1 MKAMQWRCAVL
12 AVLVLVST
20 GAAAFAQSAAP
31 AAALPPTVALAID
44 AAARDAVAVGD
55 VPGAVVVVGQDGSVL
70 YRRATGSRALVPA
83 VEPMTIDT
91 VFDVASLTKV
101 VATMPAVL
109 ALWEE
114 GRVDLDA
121 PLGRYLK
128 EFAGPAFREVTIRRL
143 LTHASGLSDLPR
155 REAMAR
161 GFPEAAALQAKAGLA
176 SAPGSTFVYS
186 DVGFILLAEVV
197 RRVSGEPLDRYAQ
210 KHFYGPLGMRS
221 TTFRPPAAWR
231 PRIAPTEVVDGGPPL
246 RGIVHDGNARL
257 LSGVAGHAGL
267 FSTADDLARFSRM
280 LLEGGTL
287 DGRRYLKESTVR
299 AMFTPHVIGE
309 TTRGLGWDM
318 SSAYSRT
325 LGSFFPEG
333 SVGHTGFTGPSMWL
347 DPVSRRYV
355 IIMTN
360 RVHPSGKGSVVEL
373 RRRISA
379 AVGPGSTAPGEPLA
393 VAATGDGG
401 GPATVWPTW
410 PAGTTLTGL
419 DRLVAEHFARLAGRS
434 VGLVT
439 NHTGVDARGRR
450 GIDLLASAKGVKLR
464 AIFSP
469 EHGLDGKVD
478 ANVPHGRDAATGLPV
493 WSLYG
498 PTRRPSTEMLAGID
512 TIVFD
517 VQDVGARYYTYL
529 ATLVYVLEEAARRG
543 IAVVVL
549 DRPNP
554 ITGRI
559 VEGPVMD
566 RDLVSFTAPY
576 PIPVR
581 TGMTIGEFARMV
593 VGERKLPV
601 SLTVVPLEN
610 WDRGQWFDQTGL
622 PWNDPSPNI
631 RSTLQALLYSG
642 IGLLEATN
650 LSVGRGTEMPF
661 EVIGAPWITNP
672 QELADALNRKDLA
685 GVRFEPVRFTPTSS
699 VYAGQ
704 AVAGVRFVVTDREA
718 IRPVTV
724 AFALGRELV
733 DRYSYFR
740 PAAIQNLLVNRA
752 TMWAFLR
759 GEPLSRIMSWGEPS
773 RATFLQ
779 RRAPYLMY

>member
-1 MKAMQWRCAVL
+1 M
-12 AVLVLVST
+12 
-20 GAAAFAQSAAP
+20 
-31 AAALPPTVALAID
+31 
-44 AAARDAVAVGD
+44 
-55 VPGAVVVVGQDGSVL
+55 
-70 YRRATGSRALVPA
+70 
-83 VEPMTIDT
+83 
-91 VFDVASLTKV
+91 
-101 VATMPAVL
+101 
-109 ALWEE
+109 
-114 GRVDLDA
+114 
-121 PLGRYLK
+121 
-128 EFAGPAFREVTIRRL
+128 
-143 LTHASGLSDLPR
+143 
-155 REAMAR
+155 
-161 GFPEAAALQAKAGLA
+161 
-176 SAPGSTFVYS
+176 
-186 DVGFILLAEVV
+186 
-197 RRVSGEPLDRYAQ
+197 
-210 KHFYGPLGMRS
+210 
-221 TTFRPPAAWR
+221 
-231 PRIAPTEVVDGGPPL
+231 
-246 RGIVHDGNARL
+246 
-257 LSGVAGHAGL
+257 
-267 FSTADDLARFSRM
+267 
-280 LLEGGTL
+280 
-287 DGRRYLKESTVR
+287 
-299 AMFTPHVIGE
+299 
-309 TTRGLGWDM
+309 
-318 SSAYSRT
+318 
-325 LGSFFPEG
+325 
-333 SVGHTGFTGPSMWL
+333 
-347 DPVSRRYV
+347 
-355 IIMTN
+355 
-360 RVHPSGKGSVVEL
+360 
-373 RRRISA
+373 
-379 AVGPGSTAPGEPLA
+379 
-393 VAATGDGG
+393 
-401 GPATVWPTW
+401 
-410 PAGTTLTGL
+410 
-419 DRLVAEHFARLAGRS
+419 
-434 VGLVT
+434 T

-450 GIDLLASAKGVKLR
+450 GIDLLASAPGVKLR

-498 PTRRPSTEMLAGID
+498 PTRRPSSEMLAGID

-529 ATLVYVLEEAARRG
+529 ATLVYVLEEAGRRG

-566 RDLVSFTAPY
+566 ADLVSFTAPY

-622 PWNDPSPNI
+622 PWNNPSPNI

-672 QELADALNRKDLA
+672 QELADALNRKDLP

-704 AVAGVRFVVTDREA
+704 GVGGVRFVVTDREA

-724 AFALGRELV
+724 ALALGRELV

-759 GEPLSRIMSWGEPS
+759 GEPLVRIMSWGEPS
-773 RATFLQ
+773 RASFLQ
-779 RRAPYLMY
+779 RRTPYLMY

>member
-1 MKAMQWRCAVL
+1 M
-12 AVLVLVST
+12 
-20 GAAAFAQSAAP
+20 
-31 AAALPPTVALAID
+31 
-44 AAARDAVAVGD
+44 
-55 VPGAVVVVGQDGSVL
+55 
-70 YRRATGSRALVPA
+70 
-83 VEPMTIDT
+83 
-91 VFDVASLTKV
+91 
-101 VATMPAVL
+101 
-109 ALWEE
+109 
-114 GRVDLDA
+114 
-121 PLGRYLK
+121 
-128 EFAGPAFREVTIRRL
+128 
-143 LTHASGLSDLPR
+143 
-155 REAMAR
+155 
-161 GFPEAAALQAKAGLA
+161 
-176 SAPGSTFVYS
+176 
-186 DVGFILLAEVV
+186 
-197 RRVSGEPLDRYAQ
+197 
-210 KHFYGPLGMRS
+210 
-221 TTFRPPAAWR
+221 
-231 PRIAPTEVVDGGPPL
+231 
-246 RGIVHDGNARL
+246 
-257 LSGVAGHAGL
+257 
-267 FSTADDLARFSRM
+267 
-280 LLEGGTL
+280 
-287 DGRRYLKESTVR
+287 
-299 AMFTPHVIGE
+299 
-309 TTRGLGWDM
+309 
-318 SSAYSRT
+318 
-325 LGSFFPEG
+325 
-333 SVGHTGFTGPSMWL
+333 
-347 DPVSRRYV
+347 
-355 IIMTN
+355 
-360 RVHPSGKGSVVEL
+360 
-373 RRRISA
+373 
-379 AVGPGSTAPGEPLA
+379 
-393 VAATGDGG
+393 
-401 GPATVWPTW
+401 
-410 PAGTTLTGL
+410 
-419 DRLVAEHFARLAGRS
+419 AEHFARLAGRS

-450 GIDLLASAKGVKLR
+450 GIDLLASANGVKLR

-498 PTRRPSTEMLAGID
+498 PTRRPSPEMLAGID

-566 RDLVSFTAPY
+566 PDLVSFTAPY

-672 QELADALNRKDLA
+672 QELADALNRKDLP

-704 AVAGVRFVVTDREA
+704 AVGRRAVRGHRSRGDPAGDGGARAGAGAGRSVLLFSPRGDPEPAREPRDDVGVPA
-718 IRPVTV
+718 GR
-724 AFALGRELV
+724 AALAHHEL
-733 DRYSYFR
+733 
-740 PAAIQNLLVNRA
+740 
-752 TMWAFLR
+752 
-759 GEPLSRIMSWGEPS
+759 GEPS